1 MTLSE
6 ANALLLNR
14 NQEISSL
21 SFPKFLRKAKI
32 HFDGDVIHVAGSNGK
47 GETVFYLTRLALAK
61 KHTGVGSFLIGAGF
75 VCVTGLTEGAT
86 LGSSFLTG

>member
-47 GETVFYLTRLALAK
+47 GETVF
-61 KHTGVGSFLIGAGF
+61 
-75 VCVTGLTEGAT
+75 
-86 LGSSFLTG
+86 